1 MKKYNS
7 FFLKSKKL
15 IQKIPF
21 FWRINVW
28 AEKFFYT
35 ADFLKFKSISRNSK
49 RFPCFWSDRWV
60 CLGDKTNSLKIDV
73 HYVYHPAWAARIL
86 ALIKPSLHVDLSSA
100 MHFVTVLS
108 AFIPVKYYEY
118 RPSSILLSDFESA
131 FADLLHLP
139 FESNSVESLS
149 CMHVVEH
156 VGLGRYGDPL
166 DPDGDLKAIAEL
178 KRVVKPGGNLLF
190 VVPVGRKRVQFNA
203 HRVYSFEQIREYFK
217 DFSLKDFSVAV
228 DEKSGLI
235 KHPSQEFIE
244 KQEYGCGCFWFVKN
258 NS

>member
-21 FWRINVW
+21 FWRIDVW
-28 AEKFFYT
+28 VEKFFYT

-49 RFPCFWSDRWV
+49 RFECLWSDRWV
-60 CLGDKTNSLKIDV
+60 CLGGATNSLKLDV
-73 HYVYHPAWAARIL
+73 HYVYHPAWAARVLVSIN
-86 ALIKPSLHVDLSSA
+86 PSLHVDLSSA
-100 MHFVTVLS
+100 INFVTVLS

-118 RPSSILLSDFESA
+118 RPPSICLSGFESA

-139 FESNSVESLS
+139 FESNSLESLS
-149 CMHVVEH
+149 CMHVIEH
-156 VGLGRYGDPL
+156 IGLGRYGDPL

-178 KRVVKPGGNLLF
+178 KRVLKPGGHLLF
-190 VVPVGRKRVQFNA
+190 VVPVGKKRIQFNA
-203 HRVYSFEQIREYFK
+203 HRIYSVEQIREYFK
-217 DFSLKDFSVAV
+217 DFFLKDFSLVV

-235 KHPSQEFIE
+235 NNPPKELVDEQL
-244 KQEYGCGCFWFVKN
+244 YGCGCFWFVKN
-258 NS
+258 NP